1 VTIVPASK
9 TPTIAVRL
17 LVLALAFAVPLAFG
31 VWQRLIDDLDGH
43 RPTPTASGGERL
55 VLPTLLVPD
64 DPNYRFLMTQP
75 GSTRPVAFDPCRAI
89 HYVVR
94 PRGGAASGMELL
106 PQAFANLSAATGL
119 QFVDDGL
126 TDEPP
131 TAGRS
136 NFLPERYG
144 DRWAPVLIAW
154 STPDEYPELSG
165 PVIGVASSE
174 PVSVQDDQRAL
185 VSGQVVLDTEQL
197 ADVLRFTSGR
207 AVAVAT
213 ITHELGH
220 LVGLG
225 HVDDP
230 RQLMYPSARPLVST
244 FGRGDLTGLAALGAG
259 RCFDDL

>member
-1 VTIVPASK
+1 MTFIPAST
-9 TPTIAVRL
+9 TPTIAVRT

-31 VWQRLIDDLDGH
+31 VWQRLIDDLRGD
-43 RPTPTASGGERL
+43 RPAPTTSAGERL

-75 GSTRPVAFDPCRAI
+75 DSTRPVAFDPCRPI

-94 PRGGAASGMELL
+94 PQGGSAAGLDLL

-119 QFVDDGL
+119 QFIDDGV

-131 TAGRS
+131 SEGRS

-144 DRWAPVLIAW
+144 DRWAPVLVAW
-154 STPDEYPELSG
+154 SSPVEYPELSG

-174 PVSVQDDQRAL
+174 PVDVEDDQLAL
-185 VSGQVVLDTEQL
+185 VSGQVVLDTEQMS
-197 ADVLRFTSGR
+197 DVLRFNSGR

-225 HVDDP
+225 HVEDS

-244 FGRGDLTGLAALGAG
+244 FGRGDLTGLATLGSG
-259 RCFDDL
+259 RCFDEL